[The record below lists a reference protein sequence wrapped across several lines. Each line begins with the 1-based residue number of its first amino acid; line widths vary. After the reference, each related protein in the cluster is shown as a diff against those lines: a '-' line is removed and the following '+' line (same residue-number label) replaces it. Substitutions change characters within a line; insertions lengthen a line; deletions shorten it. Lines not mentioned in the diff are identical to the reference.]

1 MARSVVVDSSALVA
15 LLHRRD
21 QHHAWAAKQAA
32 ALSQPWWT
40 CEAAGSEAFF
50 LLGAHGREPLLQLI
64 ARGALCIVASSSAE
78 PNLIVA
84 LMRRYGT
91 VPMSLADACLVRLSE
106 SLPDP
111 VIVTTDSDFRIYRR
125 FGRQAI
131 PLLMPDRSL
140 PRLLFSQHPDQPG
153 HGPDR
158 VFRRQRV
165 LPDANHSPQF
175 LPQQPQDPD
184 MVIVSIESQRE
195 ERVDVQQVNH
205 GKSARSA
212 RISAEVTRVA
222 PGGPLTTNMPV
233 ARSTPNFSLGAVE
246 TSGVK
251 TNDPPRK
258 RADSVSP
265 GRNCSFLRSAAG
277 TTS

>member
-84 LMRRYGT
+84 LMRRYGN

-175 LPQQPQDPD
+175 LPQQPRLCAVACTISLDLRAPKRG
-184 MVIVSIESQRE
+184 VIFRPGGVLRAAVEKAA
-195 ERVDVQQVNH
+195 VDEH
-205 GKSARSA
+205 GDAVRRKHKVGTDGD
-212 RISAEVTRVA
+212 EVT
-222 PGGPLTTNMPV
+222 
-233 ARSTPNFSLGAVE
+233 SVE
-246 TSGVK
+246 
-251 TNDPPRK
+251 
-258 RADSVSP
+258 
-265 GRNCSFLRSAAG
+265 
-277 TTS
+277 